1 MPNIKISAA
10 TDAKNWLAAI
20 VNSSDDVIVSKN
32 LDGIILSW
40 NRAAERIFGYTA
52 EEAIGKHIGLIIPP
66 ERLDEEY
73 IILGKVRAGQQVD
86 HFETIRRAKDGR
98 LIEMSLTVSPIM
110 DDDGHIVGVSK
121 IGKDVSA
128 NKHAERASA
137 HLAAIVDSSDD
148 VIISKT
154 LDGIIRSWNKAAERI
169 FGYTAEEAIGH
180 HISML
185 IPHEHMSEETTI
197 ISKVRAGERIEHFE
211 TIRRA
216 KDGRL
221 IEVSLTVSPILS
233 ADGRIV
239 GASKIARDIGEQRRT
254 QVALVEAGRRRD
266 EFLANMSHE
275 LRTPMN
281 AIIGLSHILSRS
293 EVLRPKEQKAVSML
307 RQSADNLLTL
317 INDLLDLSKIDHGDI
332 DIEHN
337 EFDLARLT
345 QNLVNLLNVKA
356 EEKGLAIEYSYD
368 AALGDLFTGD
378 SFRLQQVLTNLIGN
392 AIKFTEAGKVGLTVA
407 PSGPDTAAFISFDI
421 SDTGI
426 GIAPEKQALIF
437 EKFTQADASMT
448 RKYGGTGLGLS
459 ITKALIERMGGAI
472 EVVSTPGMGSTFT
485 VRLPL
490 QKSANNRHIEVEDS
504 PVRGKRNVLI
514 VDDYEANIVILGSL
528 LENLGYDY
536 DVANN
541 GMEGVRRA
549 IENDYDIIL
558 MDVQMPGMDG
568 FEATRRIRRLE
579 ADQATPPIPII
590 GVTAHVRSADR
601 QQCLDA
607 GMTDFIPKPF
617 NPDQVEAF
625 LRKLIPSARLAG
637 SRSHADRSTVIPLKV
652 GQH

>member
-1 MPNIKISAA
+1 MPDSKISAA

-20 VNSSDDVIVSKN
+20 VNSSNDVIVSKN
-32 LDGIILSW
+32 LDGVILSW

-52 EEAIGKHIGLIIPP
+52 EEAIGKHIGLIIPA

-73 IILGKVRAGQQVD
+73 IILGKVRAGELVD

-98 LIEMSLTVSPIM
+98 LIEMSLTVSPVM
-110 DDDGHIVGVSK
+110 DDDGKIVGISK

-128 NKHAERASA
+128 NKQVERASA

-148 VIISKT
+148 IIISKS

-169 FGYTAEEAIGH
+169 FGYTAEEAIGN
-180 HISML
+180 HITML

-221 IEVSLTVSPILS
+221 VEVSLTVSPILS
-233 ADGRIV
+233 ADGTIV

-254 QVALVEAGRRRD
+254 QAALLEAGRRRD

-293 EVLRPKEQKAVSML
+293 EVLRPKEQKAVGML
-307 RQSADNLLTL
+307 LQSADSLLIL

-337 EFDLARLT
+337 EFNLARLT
-345 QNLVNLLNVKA
+345 ENLVNLLSVKA
-356 EEKGLAIEYSYD
+356 EEKGLAIEYDYD
-368 AALGDLFTGD
+368 GALGDLFIGD

-392 AIKFTEAGKVGLTVA
+392 AIKFTEAGKVALMVA
-407 PSGPDTAAFISFDI
+407 PSGPDAAALISFDI

-459 ITKALIERMGGAI
+459 ITRALIERMGGTI

-485 VRLPL
+485 VKLPL
-490 QKSANNRHIEVEDS
+490 EKSANNRPIEVQIS
-504 PVRGKRNVLI
+504 SRGRKNVLI
-514 VDDYEANIVILGSL
+514 VDDYDANILVLSSL

-536 DVANN
+536 DVAGN

-549 IENDYDIIL
+549 SENDYDIIL

-579 ADQATPPIPII
+579 ADNATRAIPIV

-625 LRKLIPSARLAG
+625 LRKLIPSARRAG
-637 SRSHADRSTVIPLKV
+637 ALPHADRSTVVPLKFN
-652 GQH
+652 QH